1 MGKLSRLAPCLV
13 ALAAGIAPSFA
24 TELVVRL
31 QDAPQQGR
39 LVFQVYDSANTFG
52 DFRDPAQELT
62 LEARGDGLY
71 PLGDLPAG
79 DIAVLVYL
87 DENGNGLIDKNFIGI
102 PTEPLG
108 LSNGYQPKGPP
119 RFERARFRLDGS
131 EEQTIDI
138 ELYRLLG
145 ERGRFG
151 VGLGV
156 IGRSSPYERS
166 NEQVVQIIPAITY
179 SGERLQWLGPSLRY
193 GLAGSGR
200 LRLALTANYRIGAY
214 AETDSPVLAG
224 LGDRESTLLAG
235 LGLEAELP
243 GGFDLGLSYEH
254 DILDRIGGGAAR
266 AEISKD
272 FQIGAVRLQPQL
284 ALNWLSADLGNHD
297 FGVPA
302 SAAAPGRP
310 IYELSSTWSY
320 ELGVGGFFELTE
332 SWIIAATV
340 AAELLDSEVSRS
352 PIVAD
357 DTVIKGFTALVYTF

>member
-1 MGKLSRLAPCLV
+1 MRWLAQTAICFATLAVV
-13 ALAAGIAPSFA
+13 AAPSLA
-24 TELVVRL
+24 TELVVQLRN
-31 QDAPQQGR
+31 APEKGR
-39 LVFQVYDSANTFG
+39 LVFQIYDSANTFG
-52 DFRDPAQELT
+52 DFRDPARELT
-62 LEARGDGLY
+62 LEARGDGDY
-71 PLGDLPAG
+71 PLADLPAG

-108 LSNGYQPKGPP
+108 LSNDYQPKGPP

-131 EEQTIDI
+131 ETQTIGI

-145 ERGRFG
+145 ERGRIG

-166 NEQVVQIIPAITY
+166 NEQVLQIIPAITY

-193 GLAGSGR
+193 GLAGSGK

-214 AETDSPVLAG
+214 EETDSPVLAG
-224 LGDRESTLLAG
+224 LGDREGTLLAG

-243 GGFDLGLSYEH
+243 GGFDVGLSYEH
-254 DILDRIGGGAAR
+254 DVFDRIGGGTAR
-266 AEISKD
+266 ADISKD
-272 FQIGAVRLQPQL
+272 FQVGTMRLQPQL

-297 FGVPA
+297 FGVPV

-310 IYELSSTWSY
+310 AYELGSTWSY
-320 ELGVGGFFELTE
+320 ELGVGGFVELTE
-332 SWIIAATV
+332 SWLFAATV
-340 AAELLDSEVSRS
+340 AVEFLDSEVSRS